1 MSHRPR
7 RLRTGSVAAVSL
19 IAGLLLVTTPGAS
32 ANEPLPEGSA
42 TLQDFVAGS
51 VPQWN
56 FARANRN
63 DHSERTTSVFGSKKI
78 LQTKLV
84 FWATKPIKIE
94 HGLSIP

>member
-63 DHSERTTSVFGSKKI
+63 DPCWPESAFDGNGNPADGGNVQNS
-78 LQTKLV
+78 
-84 FWATKPIKIE
+84 
-94 HGLSIP
+94 